1 VKLLRASCG
10 KRAAANK
17 QRISTAV
24 AACEGGVYAAAV
36 TVPAAAGE
44 ACYVVAVAL
53 ADGSVKRAAVIIS

>member
-1 VKLLRASCG
+1 
-10 KRAAANK
+10 
-17 QRISTAV
+17 
-24 AACEGGVYAAAV
+24 VYAAAV